1 MQALIQ
7 FILKL
12 FGLGDR
18 ASIEKL
24 IKDAIIKRTGAAV
37 SGGKNPLDDLMNQFK
52 DKGLGDVFQSWV
64 GTGAN
69 RAITPDQVKH
79 GLGDQ
84 LGALAAKA
92 GIPQDVLAQKLA
104 KYLPGVVDKLTPGGS
119 IPSN

>member
-1 MQALIQ
+1 MVQ

-18 ASIEKL
+18 ASIEKM
-24 IKDAIIKRTGAAV
+24 IKEALLKKAGSAV
-37 SGGKNPLDDLMNQFK
+37 TGGKNPLDDLMGQFK
-52 DKGLGDVFQSWV
+52 DKGLGDIFQSWV

-84 LGALAAKA
+84 FAPLAEKA
-92 GIPQDVLAQKLA
+92 GMPQDVLAQKLA
-104 KYLPGVVDKLTPGGS
+104 KYLPGLVDKMTPGGA